1 MTEPLPMRQRILAAA
16 VKLFAER
23 GFDATTV
30 QEVVTA
36 AGVTKGAL
44 YHHFASKDE
53 LLYEL
58 YRGMIGKQNADLTE
72 IVQRGKGNA
81 ETVRDILVNVVQS
94 TVAMLD
100 EASVFFR
107 EAHKLDAEHMSA
119 FRADRRLYHKN
130 LCAVV
135 ESGQRAGEFADT
147 VPADT
152 VVQVAMGVVNQLPVW
167 YRRDGDK
174 TAVQLGHEI
183 ADFVL
188 AGLRP

>member
-1 MTEPLPMRQRILAAA
+1 MTAVLPMRQRILAAA

-30 QEVVTA
+30 QEVVAA

-53 LLYEL
+53 LLYEI
-58 YRGMIGKQNADLTE
+58 YRGVIGKQNADLDA
-72 IVQRGKGNA
+72 IVEQRKGNA
-81 ETVRDILVNVVQS
+81 ETVREILVNVVQS
-94 TVAMLD
+94 TVTNLD

-130 LCAVV
+130 LCAVI
-135 ESGQRAGEFADT
+135 ESGQRAGEFASV

-152 VVQVAMGVVNQLPVW
+152 IVQVAMGVVNQLPVW
-167 YRRDGDK
+167 YRRDGK
-174 TAVQLGHEI
+174 KSAEELGQEI